1 MPSPFPGMD
10 PYLERRWDD
19 VHLSLCTYAR
29 DQLQPQIRPKLVAR
43 IDAPGIT
50 NPAAVTR
57 PQQRSVLLLD
67 PRRDLSPVTA
77 IEFLTPAVKTAGP
90 ARDAY
95 RAEQE
100 ARVDDGVS
108 VVEVDLLRAG
118 EWTLHCPRS
127 RIPDASRRPYRVSV
141 YRGWYGSRYEYYHL
155 APRDPLPRIRI
166 PLRQGD
172 PDAVLDLQALVV
184 QAYAN
189 GGYDGTDYAVPA
201 DPPLDGEDAKWAA
214 DLLVKAGRRKA

>member
-1 MPSPFPGMD
+1 MTSPFPGMD

-29 DQLQPQIRPKLVAR
+29 DQLQPQVRPKLVVRVATSTEGGPDR
-43 IDAPGIT
+43 
-50 NPAAVTR
+50 PA
-57 PQQRSVLLLD
+57 VLLLD
-67 PRRDLSPVTA
+67 PRRDLTPVTA
-77 IEFLTPAVKTAGP
+77 VEFLTPAVKQAGP

-95 RAEQE
+95 RLEQE

-127 RIPDASRRPYRVSV
+127 RIPEASRRPYRVSV

-155 APRDPLPRIRI
+155 SPRDELPKVRL

-172 PDAVLDLQALVV
+172 PDAVLDLQALVRL
-184 QAYAN
+184 AYAN
-189 GGYDGTDYAVPA
+189 GGYDATDYTKPA
-201 DPPLDGEDAKWAA
+201 EPPLDGDDARWAN